1 MSWILTTAA
10 AKVSASTTVTVGT
23 SVTVIVM
30 KTTNANMSVASV
42 GIGIAKCQIGTG
54 WQYETSIVFTASTFN
69 GSGSLDNLPPRIG
82 LALGSGSA
90 RGWSHIGVIR
100 VLEQAGISPEII
112 CGTSIGSLVGAA
124 YAAGKLDSLERWV
137 GGLSWQAV
145 VGLLDLKMGGGLIEG
160 GKLVDFLRKQLDDQ
174 HIDQLP
180 KAFACV
186 ATDLANGREIWLREG
201 SVVDAVRASIAMP
214 GLFTPVL
221 NDGRLLVDGA
231 LVNPVPV
238 SLCRAMG
245 ADIVIAVD
253 LNWDLLGQR
262 KRFSEPARTASLSE
276 GSGRLNA
283 FMAKFRP
290 AGWMTGAPSSTSNKP
305 SMLDVVSTS
314 LSVMQ
319 VRITQSRLAGE
330 PADAMIHPKLSGI
343 ATMDFHRAA
352 IAIGEGE
359 RATKHALPMIHEL
372 LRA

>member
-1 MSWILTTAA
+1 
-10 AKVSASTTVTVGT
+10 
-23 SVTVIVM
+23 M
-30 KTTNANMSVASV
+30 KNHP
-42 GIGIAKCQIGTG
+42 I
-54 WQYETSIVFTASTFN
+54 
-69 GSGSLDNLPPRIG
+69 RIG

-124 YAAGKLDSLERWV
+124 YAAGKLDSLELWV
-137 GGLSWQAV
+137 KELSWQAV

-160 GKLVDFLRKQLDDQ
+160 GKLVGFLRKQLDDQ
-174 HIDQLP
+174 GIEELT
-180 KAFACV
+180 KTFACV
-186 ATDLANGREIWLREG
+186 ATDLANGRETWLREG

-221 NDGRLLVDGA
+221 REGRMLVDGG

-245 ADIVIAVD
+245 ADVVIAVD

-262 KRFSEPARTASLSE
+262 KRLSSQARTELVPTTNGKLNGLLA
-276 GSGRLNA
+276 RL
-283 FMAKFRP
+283 RP
-290 AGWMTGAPSSTSNKP
+290 SNWMNGESQALKAMP

-314 LSVMQ
+314 LNIMQ

-330 PADAMIHPKLSGI
+330 PADAMIRPKLSTI
-343 ATMDFHRAA
+343 AAMDFHRAEIA
-352 IAIGEGE
+352 IAEGE
-359 RATKHALPMIHEL
+359 RAARHALPMIQEL
-372 LRA
+372 LG